1 MFQRPWNQTLLRE
14 LMRINMCPKKMFI
27 SYSSS
32 VTTSHR
38 RRTGIMKCLSPKGN
52 SPPNL
57 PSNKRL
63 ATVRLQC
70 LKNKIKAS
78 KQYSDQYKTFMEET
92 INKGDAEPAPWTS
105 EGQTEWYLPHHG
117 IYHPRK
123 PDKLS
128 RFWLFGQMTWCFSK
142 RHYANWFWSNQ
153 SSGRSN
159 LQIQEG
165 SCSQHLWHWKNVLSI
180 LCYSRIQKLSEV
192 PLVKGGDLEK
202 EPQEYRMAVH
212 LFGDA
217 SSPGWANFGLKHLA
231 WQHKTD
237 YPMASTF
244 VEKNDYVDDG

>member
-1 MFQRPWNQTLLRE
+1 
-14 LMRINMCPKKMFI
+14 MCPKKMFI

-32 VTTSHR
+32 VTTSNR

-123 PDKLS
+123 PDKLRVVFDCS
-128 RFWLFGQMTWCFSK
+128 AKFHGVSLNDT
-142 RHYANWFWSNQ
+142 
-153 SSGRSN
+153 
-159 LQIQEG
+159 LLTG
-165 SCSQHLWHWKNVLSI
+165 SDLIN
-180 LCYSRIQKLSEV
+180 
-192 PLVKGGDLEK
+192 PLVAVLRIFRK
-202 EPQEYRMAVH
+202 EAVGTICDIERT
-212 LFGDA
+212 FYQF
-217 SSPGWANFGLKHLA
+217 SVTPESRNYLKFL
-231 WQHKTD
+231 
-237 YPMASTF
+237 
-244 VEKNDYVDDG
+244 